1 MAKTLVSDV
10 IVPTEFEKYA
20 IERTAELSNFG
31 QCGIIEMAPEFD
43 TLAQGGGREVKMPF
57 WKDLTATRQLL
68 SDSASLT
75 VNKIAADTDI
85 ARIHNDAQV
94 WSVNHLAK
102 VVSGDDPMQAIVDLV
117 AAYWARTDEAL
128 VISCLKGMFSAAS
141 MSGNLLAIHSES
153 VAATTSSTKLNGA
166 TFVDACAKLGDA
178 ASRLVDSQFQFNGF
192 RSNEG
197 QALQW
202 PRERCPDPDRNLVTI
217 SVLSPVLTN
226 YVPSTSVPKA
236 VVWAVC
242 EMARELLLEDR
253 TAAPAGE
260 GISSS
265 QSSSSSH
272 DASGGTS
279 TQTSISYSKED
290 TRPVMS
296 RVAQAMLAKYGGLI
310 GGSGTVRLV
319 RA

>member
-1 MAKTLVSDV
+1 MALTLVKETGSGLASANSYADV
-10 IVPTEFEKYA
+10 TDGDSYFEGHLYA
-20 IERTAELSNFG
+20 SAWV
-31 QCGIIEMAPEFD
+31 A
-43 TLAQGGGREVKMPF
+43 A
-57 WKDLTATRQLL
+57 LTATKT
-68 SDSASLT
+68 A
-75 VNKIAADTDI
+75 
-85 ARIHNDAQV
+85 
-94 WSVNHLAK
+94 
-102 VVSGDDPMQAIVDLV
+102 
-117 AAYWARTDEAL
+117 AL
-128 VISCLKGMFSAAS
+128 VM
-141 MSGNLLAIHSES
+141 
-153 VAATTSSTKLNGA
+153 AT
-166 TFVDACAKLGDA
+166 
-178 ASRLVDSQFQFNGF
+178 RLVDSQFQFNGF

-217 SVLSPVLTN
+217 SALSPVLTN

-310 GGSGTVRLV
+310 GGSGTVRLL